1 MGFHLSFK
9 LQRGSSGSFL
19 YIKQQQQQEREHVDG
34 IIHRIFTRLAAV
46 DG

>member
-19 YIKQQQQQEREHVDG
+19 YIKQQQQEREHVDG
-34 IIHRIFTRLAAV
+34 IIHTIFTRLAAV